1 MKKADIDLHQCLLLL
16 VFILLICTFI
26 EAKNMIGVR
35 VDIHKLDHSVMDNVN
50 GSLQEID
57 LLFSMFQRV
66 DITNYAIVK

>member
-1 MKKADIDLHQCLLLL
+1 
-16 VFILLICTFI
+16 
-26 EAKNMIGVR
+26 MIGVR

-57 LLFSMFQRV
+57 LLFSMYQRV